1 MINLILAICSSAM
14 VAIVMRFAQPRV
26 SNPTGLLAGN
36 YITCCLISLLLSFA
50 ALQKGALQGLS
61 FAIGLG
67 AVNGFIY
74 LGGFALMQWST
85 RHNGVV
91 LSSIFMKL
99 GILVSM
105 LISVVWFRELPTVL
119 QVAGFVL
126 AVTAI
131 IVINYSKG
139 TSLSRGSW
147 VLILMLCMSGMG
159 DVMSKVYEVYGNADI
174 ENLFLFF
181 TFASALVLCLA
192 LMAYKKERLGV
203 LELGYGALLGIPNF
217 LSSLF
222 LLKALSSVPGVIA
235 FPTYSVATILVVALA
250 GLLFFR
256 EKLEKKQVIGAVL
269 ICVALVLLNL

>member
-1 MINLILAICSSAM
+1 MLYLILAFMSSATI
-14 VAIVMRFAQPRV
+14 AIVMRLSSHKV
-26 SNPTGLLAGN
+26 SGSFSTLAINYVVCTLMAACYAGFDVFPAADGLPG
-36 YITCCLISLLLSFA
+36 
-50 ALQKGALQGLS
+50 
-61 FAIGLG
+61 AIGMG
-67 AVNGFIY
+67 AVTGVLYLSGFV
-74 LGGFALMQWST
+74 LMQWST

-105 LISVVWFRELPTVL
+105 LISVVWFREFPTPL
-119 QVAGFVL
+119 QTMGFLL
-126 AVTAI
+126 AVSA
-131 IVINYSKG
+131 IVIINYRKG
-139 TSLSRGSW
+139 ASLSRGSW
-147 VLILMLCMSGMG
+147 VLLLMLCMSGMG

>member
-1 MINLILAICSSAM
+1 MQTMGFLLAVS
-14 VAIVMRFAQPRV
+14 AIVII
-26 SNPTGLLAGN
+26 N
-36 YITCCLISLLLSFA
+36 YR
-50 ALQKGALQGLS
+50 KGA
-61 FAIGLG
+61 
-67 AVNGFIY
+67 
-74 LGGFALMQWST
+74 
-85 RHNGVV
+85 
-91 LSSIFMKL
+91 
-99 GILVSM
+99 
-105 LISVVWFRELPTVL
+105 
-119 QVAGFVL
+119 
-126 AVTAI
+126 
-131 IVINYSKG
+131 
-139 TSLSRGSW
+139 SLSRGSW
-147 VLILMLCMSGMG
+147 VLLLMLCMSGMG

>member
-1 MINLILAICSSAM
+1 MIHLILAICSSAM

-50 ALQKGALQGLS
+50 ALQKGTLQELP

-105 LISVVWFRELPTVL
+105 LISVVWFRELPTAL
-119 QVAGFVL
+119 QTLGFLL
-126 AVTAI
+126 AVSA
-131 IVINYSKG
+131 IVIINYRKG
-139 TSLSRGSW
+139 ASLSRGSW
-147 VLILMLCMSGMG
+147 VLLLMLCMSGMG
-159 DVMSKVYEVYGNADI
+159 DVMSKVYEVYGDADI

-192 LMAYKKERLGV
+192 LMAYKKERLGIG
-203 LELGYGALLGIPNF
+203 ELGYGALLGIPNF
-217 LSSLF
+217 FSSLF
-222 LLKALSSVPGVIA
+222 LLKALGSVPGVIA

-250 GLLFFR
+250 GLLIFR
-256 EKLEKKQVIGAVL
+256 EKLEKKQIAGSIL
-269 ICVALVLLNL
+269 ICIALILLNL

>member
-1 MINLILAICSSAM
+1 MLFLILAILSSAM

-26 SNPTGLLAGN
+26 YNPTGLLAGN
-36 YITCCLISLLLSFA
+36 YIICSLIALGLSVPAF
-50 ALQKGALQGLS
+50 GGSLQGLS
-61 FAIGLG
+61 FASGLG
-67 AVNGFIY
+67 LVNGLIY

-85 RHNGVV
+85 KHNGVV

-105 LISVVWFRELPTVL
+105 LVSVVWFREFPTVL
-119 QVAGFVL
+119 QIFGFVL

-131 IVINYSKG
+131 LIINYSKG
-139 TSLSRGSW
+139 ATLTRSSW

-159 DVMSKVYEVYGNADI
+159 DVMSKVYEVYGNTQI
-174 ENLFLFF
+174 ENIFLFF
-181 TFASALVLCLA
+181 TFASALVLCLV
-192 LMAYKKERLGV
+192 LMVYRKERLGIR
-203 LELGYGALLGIPNF
+203 ELLYGALLGIPNF

-235 FPTYSVATILVVALA
+235 FPTYSVATILVVALT
-250 GLLFFR
+250 GLLVFR
-256 EKLEKKQVIGAVL
+256 EKLQKKQVIGAAL

>member
-14 VAIVMRFAQPRV
+14 VAIVMRFAQPKV
-26 SNPTGLLAGN
+26 ANPTGLLAGN
-36 YITCCLISLLLSFA
+36 YIVCTLFALGLSMP
-50 ALQKGALQGLS
+50 ALAGSLQGLPL
-61 FAIGLG
+61 ATGLG
-67 AVNGFIY
+67 LINGFIY

-181 TFASALVLCLA
+181 TFASALVLCIL

-256 EKLEKKQVIGAVL
+256 EKLEKKQIIGAVL

>member
-1 MINLILAICSSAM
+1 MLNLILAICSSAM

-36 YITCCLISLLLSFA
+36 YITCALVALVLSFPA
-50 ALQKGALQGLS
+50 RQIGSVQGIPL
-61 FAIGLG
+61 AIGLG
-67 AVNGFIY
+67 AVNGLIY

-105 LISVVWFRELPTVL
+105 LISIVWFRELPTVL
-119 QVAGFVL
+119 QTIGFVL
-126 AVTAI
+126 AVSA
-131 IVINYSKG
+131 IVIINYQKG
-139 TSLSRGSW
+139 TSLSQGSW
-147 VLILMLCMSGMG
+147 VLLLMLCMSGMG
-159 DVMSKVYEVYGNADI
+159 DGMSKIYEVYGNPSL
-174 ENLFLFF
+174 ENIFLFF
-181 TFASALVLCLA
+181 TFASALVLCLG
-192 LMAYKKERLGV
+192 LMVYKKERLGMR
-203 LELGYGALLGIPNF
+203 ELGYGAILGIPNF
-217 LSSLF
+217 FSSLF

-250 GLLFFR
+250 GFLVFR
-256 EKLEKKQVIGAVL
+256 EKLEKKQIIGAVI